1 MIEED
6 QGGNAA
12 AKVQEAAE
20 NVQQVT
26 KRRRRITGNQAE
38 QVSRRYFQALD
49 AHDVDGAVALWAQG
63 ARDNVRGQVD
73 VTAPDGLREFLG
85 ELFDAVPDARVQI
98 VSTTAQDERCAV
110 QWRISGTFAG
120 PGSLGGIQRSEE
132 RRGGKEGECV
142 WL

>member
-1 MIEED
+1 MTEEE

-49 AHDVDGAVALWAQG
+49 AHDLDAAVALWAEG
-63 ARDNVRGQVD
+63 ARDNIRGQAD
-73 VTAPDGLREFLG
+73 LTAPDGVRGLFS
-85 ELFDAVPDARVQI
+85 ELFDAVPDTRMEI

-110 QWRISGTFAG
+110 QWRLSGTFAG
-120 PGSLGGIQRSEE
+120 PG
-132 RRGGKEGECV
+132 
-142 WL
+142 